1 VPREYLRHG
10 EKLRRRWHSRHEG
23 ERWFFQKLT
32 ESRGVD
38 NVRAKNNWKWRILVR
53 VYGGEY

>member
-1 VPREYLRHG
+1 MIFP
-10 EKLRRRWHSRHEG
+10 
-23 ERWFFQKLT
+23 KLT